1 MFLYYT
7 NFDFCLRV
15 YLPDEIEIPS
25 PIPGSSNQETNAPVA
40 VLRPK
45 PVSKKRKRTVTS
57 EELRKKYYLQK
68 IKNEKLE
75 RIVLNL
81 QIKKIRL
88 EINKLKD

>member
-1 MFLYYT
+1 
-7 NFDFCLRV
+7 
-15 YLPDEIEIPS
+15 
-25 PIPGSSNQETNAPVA
+25 VA

-45 PVSKKRKRTVTS
+45 PVSKKRKKTVIR
-57 EELRKKYYLQK
+57 EKLRRKYYLEK

-88 EINKLKD
+88 EINKLKN